1 MTSLLYNYTY
11 YLHGYWYEIQDERTK
26 DLPLVAVHP
35 LTMTSI
41 MLAYFLFVTKFGPM
55 YMKDR
60 APFQLRKLMF
70 VYNFVMVGVNGFY
83 LYEALRRSDYL
94 RRFLDFQY
102 PDRSIVST
110 ETMEEINLGWWYWMS
125 KFADWFDTFFYVLRK
140 KESHINFLHLYHHIS
155 VPTFGYMIMK
165 INPILPSAHLFI
177 VVNTFVHCC
186 MYSYYALAAMG
197 PTIRRY
203 LWWKRYI
210 TVLQLGQFAIGIVY
224 GMIVLCLQTGYPSV
238 WLYFGLTQPPFFFW
252 MFYNF
257 YQKTY
262 TKTNSVNG
270 LTAQQHI
277 KSQ

>member
-1 MTSLLYNYTY
+1 
-11 YLHGYWYEIQDERTK
+11 
-26 DLPLVAVHP
+26 
-35 LTMTSI
+35 
-41 MLAYFLFVTKFGPM
+41 
-55 YMKDR
+55 
-60 APFQLRKLMF
+60 
-70 VYNFVMVGVNGFY
+70 
-83 LYEALRRSDYL
+83 
-94 RRFLDFQY
+94 
-102 PDRSIVST
+102 
-110 ETMEEINLGWWYWMS
+110 MS